1 MPQVSPAAGN
11 ALVHVTEYAQ
21 AQTPEVSPAAE
32 NVAAEGGIYC
42 GLLSGDNQLKKE
54 AASLM
59 AVDHGILLKLEQ
71 LAADSN
77 FSPGILQD
85 LKVVI
90 TPAIRILFQ
99 AYEEDGYHPRSAGG
113 KHILRGLCLTLPDS
127 KLVEDIHGVLRNGRG
142 NRRNR
147 RQTVHSFQELVTH
160 SGVLATRSI
169 QHKAHVGRDVFLRS
183 FPKTRDTKRKRRYFA
198 RVHKLPQ
205 AWGDLCGRKKWNT
218 LNEETL
224 HRGVA
229 ALNFLRSY
237 TALHW
242 ADLGVRIAHGR
253 LSKFASELCVMEKRN
268 NENMRV
274 YIGFC
279 LSNAEWGCLF
289 WPLCFHQLGDFQ
301 AYTLDPQGEVE
312 WVHVLNPQDWHVWD
326 HSVKV
331 VSERIYLTVH
341 SSAPLLK
348 HFLQNPRCQ
357 SSLTIADMTLVS
369 EVLGMDTSVFDP
381 KK

>member
-1 MPQVSPAAGN
+1 MLICSFN
-11 ALVHVTEYAQ
+11 YYI
-21 AQTPEVSPAAE
+21 
-32 NVAAEGGIYC
+32 IYYTVVE
-42 GLLSGDNQLKKE
+42 LTWPPWQE

-183 FPKTRDTKRKRRYFA
+183 FPKTRDTKRKRPGCWFC
-198 RVHKLPQ
+198 VLI
-205 AWGDLCGRKKWNT
+205 CGS
-218 LNEETL
+218 
-224 HRGVA
+224 
-229 ALNFLRSY
+229 FS
-237 TALHW
+237 
-242 ADLGVRIAHGR
+242 
-253 LSKFASELCVMEKRN
+253 
-268 NENMRV
+268 
-274 YIGFC
+274 
-279 LSNAEWGCLF
+279 
-289 WPLCFHQLGDFQ
+289 
-301 AYTLDPQGEVE
+301 
-312 WVHVLNPQDWHVWD
+312 
-326 HSVKV
+326 
-331 VSERIYLTVH
+331 
-341 SSAPLLK
+341 
-348 HFLQNPRCQ
+348 
-357 SSLTIADMTLVS
+357 
-369 EVLGMDTSVFDP
+369 
-381 KK
+381 